1 MFWAGRAEGAKR
13 AGAGHLAERCSK
25 GGLTRARVHA
35 ARNAEVALVT
45 PNASIFTPSCPAS
58 ATKTPPAAVAEG
70 LSLATFAERADQ
82 QLDGEKKLAL
92 RRNFF
97 WRAFHADCVFRC
109 GLLEPNRFDCLS
121 RSRPEGHQKSKPLR
135 H

>member
-13 AGAGHLAERCSK
+13 AGAGHLAERCSW

-35 ARNAEVALVT
+35 ARIAEVALVT
-45 PNASIFTPSCPAS
+45 PRACAKPRVPAS
-58 ATKTPPAAVAEG
+58 ATKTQPATVAEG
-70 LSLATFAERADQ
+70 LSLAMEAERADQ
-82 QLDGEKKLAL
+82 QLDGEKKLAM

-97 WRAFHADCVFRC
+97 LRAFHADCVFRC

-135 H
+135 P

>member
-13 AGAGHLAERCSK
+13 AGAGHLAERCNL
-25 GGLTRARVHA
+25 GGLTRARVNA

-45 PNASIFTPSCPAS
+45 PSACAKPRVPAS

-97 WRAFHADCVFRC
+97 WRAFHADRVFRC

-121 RSRPEGHQKSKPLR
+121 RSRPEGHQKSQPLR

>member
-1 MFWAGRAEGAKR
+1 MFRAGRTEEGKR
-13 AGAGHLAERCSK
+13 AAAGHLAERR
-25 GGLTRARVHA
+25 GPRGMTRARIPA
-35 ARNAEVALVT
+35 ARIAEVALVT
-45 PNASIFTPSCPAS
+45 PRACAKPRVPAS

-70 LSLATFAERADQ
+70 LSLAKFAERADQ

-97 WRAFHADCVFRC
+97 WRAFHADRVFRC

-121 RSRPEGHQKSKPLR
+121 RSRPEGHQKSQPLR

>member
-1 MFWAGRAEGAKR
+1 MFWAGHAEGAKR
-13 AGAGHLAERCSK
+13 AGAGHLAERCSR

-45 PNASIFTPSCPAS
+45 PSACAKPRVPAS
-58 ATKTPPAAVAEG
+58 ATKTPPATVAEG

-121 RSRPEGHQKSKPLR
+121 RSRPDDHQKSPPLR